1 MASDPIFHPHL
12 SHRVGSCSAEQELA
26 LAPYS
31 WWVSFTVLIVCT
43 GNICRSPMA
52 ERLLITRLGAGSP
65 VTVVSAGTMALVGHP
80 LDASC
85 AIVLSE
91 YGADPDEHVG
101 RRLTP
106 ALIAAA
112 DVILT
117 AQLLHRS
124 VVLQSAPLAFR
135 RTFTLREFVRL
146 SAGLGEVD
154 VERSTVEALRDRVA
168 QVAAQ
173 RGMAGSAT
181 SAEDEIADPFGA
193 SLEVMRSC
201 AAQIVEAVD
210 ALIVTLGLACDHPVE
225 AQQNRQGRSEATTEV
240 LAVDGSGARSSATAR
255 RWLGWFRSGTGT

>member
-1 MASDPIFHPHL
+1 M
-12 SHRVGSCSAEQELA
+12 
-26 LAPYS
+26 
-31 WWVSFTVLIVCT
+31 SFTVLIVCT

-91 YGADPDEHVG
+91 YGADPDEHFG

-124 VVLQSAPLAFR
+124 FVLQSAPLAFR
-135 RTFTLREFVRL
+135 HTFTLREFVRL

-154 VERSTVEALRDRVA
+154 VERSTVQALRDRVA

-173 RGMAGSAT
+173 RGITGSAT

-201 AAQIVEAVD
+201 AAQIAEAVD
-210 ALIVTLGLACDHPVE
+210 ALIVTLGLPCERPVE
-225 AQQNRQGRSEATTEV
+225 AQRDRQGRSEAAAEV
-240 LAVDGSGARSSATAR
+240 FAVDGSGAGSSAAAR